1 MTDRVARAD
10 DLLSATSTSA
20 SSSFSTATST
30 SRPSASA
37 TSTTNKNS
45 GTDTTTP
52 HWSWYFLPRPHESG
66 ANQITLLR
74 GGDELFAAMCDA
86 IAAARHEV
94 WVATYIFHTDNAG
107 MSLVAALCAAARR
120 GVAVHVVI
128 DGFGSIHS
136 VDMLTSL
143 LQPAGVQ
150 LTVFRPLRR
159 LAHWLNPSQL
169 RRQHMKLCG
178 VDWHT
183 GFVGGIN
190 LIDDHI
196 DLRHGNC
203 DQPRLDYAARV
214 RGPAAHAVGQAAR
227 AVWSRAVVGGQWR
240 AEVSRLLQGNAADE
254 TAESGARQP
263 TSRTT
268 GATARR
274 GAGSSA
280 GRPAGQPAG
289 PPEGRPG
296 GPPGGGPD
304 AETTTAHTT
313 GFSRQRLAWLR
324 RQLRQ
329 LRKVLG
335 RGKRRETDPMR
346 PMRATFIVRD
356 NLRQRRSIERAYVD
370 AIRAARERIVLVC
383 PYFYPGG
390 EFRRALCDAAR
401 RGVSVRLLLQGKLDY
416 RLAGL
421 AARALY
427 DELLSAGV
435 EIFEYMPAFLHA
447 KVAVVDDNWAT
458 VGSSNIDPL
467 SLLLNLEANLIV
479 RDPGF
484 CAELAGLIEADIT
497 LSLRVAE
504 PAARGHGWRGWAGLA
519 SRALVAWVAH
529 VYLRVAGVTGRY

>member
-1 MTDRVARAD
+1 MTGRAGRAD
-10 DLLSATSTSA
+10 ARHKA
-20 SSSFSTATST
+20 TATAK
-30 SRPSASA
+30 PKA
-37 TSTTNKNS
+37 TD
-45 GTDTTTP
+45 GGTTP

-74 GGDELFAAMCDA
+74 GGDELFAAMCEA

-94 WVATYIFHTDNAG
+94 WVATYIFHTDAAG
-107 MSLVAALCAAARR
+107 LAVVAALCAAARR

-150 LTVFRPLRR
+150 VSVFRPLKR
-159 LAHWLNPSQL
+159 LAHWLNPGQL

-190 LIDDHI
+190 LIDDRV
-196 DLRHGNC
+196 DLRHGNS
-203 DQPRLDYAARV
+203 DLPRLDYAARV

-227 AVWSRAVVGGQWR
+227 AVWSRARMGGQWR
-240 AEVSRLLQGNAADE
+240 GEVTRLLQGSAPDT
-254 TAESGARQP
+254 TAG
-263 TSRTT
+263 
-268 GATARR
+268 R
-274 GAGSSA
+274 GAGWPARGA
-280 GRPAGQPAG
+280 GGETINAPAISPTTS
-289 PPEGRPG
+289 PNTSG
-296 GPPGGGPD
+296 GS
-304 AETTTAHTT
+304 TT
-313 GFSRQRLAWLR
+313 GSTTGNTNGSTNGSTSPGAAFSRQRLTWLR
-324 RQLRQ
+324 SQLRQ
-329 LRKVLG
+329 LRTVLG
-335 RGKRRETDPMR
+335 RKRRDADPMR

-356 NLRQRRSIERAYVD
+356 NLRQRRSIERAYIE
-370 AIRAARERIVLVC
+370 AIRSARQRIVLVC

-390 EFRRALCDAAR
+390 EFRRALGDAAR

-447 KVAVVDDNWAT
+447 KVAVIDDNWAT

-484 CAELAGLIEADIT
+484 CIELASLIEADIA

-504 PAARGHGWRGWAGLA
+504 PAARSHGWRGWAGLA

>member
-1 MTDRVARAD
+1 MTDRVARAAA
-10 DLLSATSTSA
+10 LQS
-20 SSSFSTATST
+20 ATST
-30 SRPSASA
+30 SRPDGAATSSAASA
-37 TSTTNKNS
+37 GDTGGNSTAA
-45 GTDTTTP
+45 DATTP

-74 GGDELFAAMCDA
+74 GGAELFAAMCEA

-107 MSLVAALCAAARR
+107 LSLVAALCAAARR

-136 VDMLTSL
+136 VDLLSSL

-190 LIDDHI
+190 LIDDHV
-196 DLRHGNC
+196 DLRHGSS

-214 RGPAAHAVGQAAR
+214 RGPAARAVGQAAR
-227 AVWSRAVVGGQWR
+227 AVWSRAFVGGQWR

-254 TAESGARQP
+254 TAEPGAAQP
-263 TSRTT
+263 T
-268 GATARR
+268 AR
-274 GAGSSA
+274 
-280 GRPAGQPAG
+280 PAG
-289 PPEGRPG
+289 PPEGRPA
-296 GPPGGGPD
+296 GPSVGGPD
-304 AETTTAHTT
+304 AETTAAHTT

-324 RQLRQ
+324 RQVRQ

-335 RGKRRETDPMR
+335 RGKRRDADPMR

-356 NLRQRRSIERAYVD
+356 NLRQRRSIERAYVE
-370 AIRAARERIVLVC
+370 AIRASRERIVLVC

-479 RDPGF
+479 RDPSF
-484 CAELAGLIEADIT
+484 CAELARLIEADIT